1 MPQTF
6 RYNAPYTIAAWVLS
20 TDERPVSTI
29 ASLSPSPADLA
40 TTELRLGTEPSAGLM
55 NHNGSFESF
64 GASEAIKAGIG
75 QWQYWVVTFDGWKER
90 AYLNGQL
97 IHEQNN
103 FFMVRPE
110 GPVTIG
116 ADGTGTNTFQGY
128 ISQLSI
134 EPGSVS
140 SDEVSRRYE
149 ATRLSDIPSLG
160 DDDFEETDPDSKFTL
175 SPSMKPILEKREPF
189 TLSATTA
196 NFNDAPLSNGGT
208 ICQEV
213 EGDFVVMCRFDDM
226 EGYRDHSAKS
236 YNDGGL
242 LIADADGTFF
252 QLGVFPLYNCGN
264 IFTILSK
271 DGRPQYPNFK
281 GYDADP
287 ILQFE
292 RRGDLL
298 FARTSRDGKTWRN
311 MPGSPV
317 SLSGGKIGIGTYQ
330 TTYSD
335 NPSWVR
341 LSNFIIYQ

>member
-1 MPQTF
+1 
-6 RYNAPYTIAAWVLS
+6 
-20 TDERPVSTI
+20 
-29 ASLSPSPADLA
+29 
-40 TTELRLGTEPSAGLM
+40 
-55 NHNGSFESF
+55 
-64 GASEAIKAGIG
+64 
-75 QWQYWVVTFDGWKER
+75 
-90 AYLNGQL
+90 
-97 IHEQNN
+97 
-103 FFMVRPE
+103 MVRPE

-175 SPSMKPILEKREPF
+175 SPSMKPIIEKREPF

-242 LIADADGTFF
+242 LIADADGSFTWLAVVDGGARVLRRVSSRGCKALHAKFA
-252 QLGVFPLYNCGN
+252 QGGQTAPTVFDLPCGN
-264 IFTILSK
+264 L
-271 DGRPQYPNFK
+271 
-281 GYDADP
+281 DAVHPLFCAHSD
-287 ILQFE
+287 
-292 RRGDLL
+292 RLL
-298 FARTSRDGKTWRN
+298 HVVARS
-311 MPGSPV
+311 S
-317 SLSGGKIGIGTYQ
+317 
-330 TTYSD
+330 
-335 NPSWVR
+335 
-341 LSNFIIYQ
+341 